1 MFSYGKSYSSP
12 FCQTVKDENCAINIF
27 DDVNGKI
34 ENNFTKKV
42 DFKCKHSCTILQ
54 YSGSVVHWNSIFPIN
69 ESYNEH
75 QFEYQF
81 GNTDNKMT
89 VFHEYL
95 IYDSMGMIGSVGGT
109 FGMFIGFSMTGVIS
123 SIIEFFKGRKIL
135 I

>member
-54 YSGSVVHWNSIFPIN
+54 YSGLEITEASKYYKP
-69 ESYNEH
+69 ESFDYYELN
-75 QFEYQF
+75 YQ
-81 GNTDNKMT
+81 
-89 VFHEYL
+89 YL

-123 SIIEFFKGRKIL
+123 TIIEFFKESKIGRNIL
-135 I
+135 V